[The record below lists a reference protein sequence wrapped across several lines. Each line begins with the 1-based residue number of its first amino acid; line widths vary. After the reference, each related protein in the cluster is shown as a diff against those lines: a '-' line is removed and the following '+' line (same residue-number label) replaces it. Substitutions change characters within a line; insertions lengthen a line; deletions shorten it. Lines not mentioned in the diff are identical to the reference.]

1 MSFRDDRRG
10 AALQVGA
17 VLLLG
22 FLVVFLSVYQ
32 VTVVPAQNER
42 VEFSH
47 SQAVQGDVLDL
58 RNALLRAGTTTGVQP
73 VTIDMGTRY
82 ASRVLFV
89 NPPAP
94 GGLLATGPER
104 NVTLANVSARSA
116 ETRDFLNGSR
126 NYTTRSLSYGP
137 SYNVYGSA
145 PTTTVRTG
153 VVVNE
158 FEDGASTARSEQT
171 LVRGNEIYLVA
182 VSGDLSR
189 AQVGSLA
196 VDPRT
201 LSAATRTTTV
211 GNATAGPLTLTV
223 PTTLSADRWRDL
235 LAAER
240 DPSGTFPDRYVRSVS
255 PVAGA
260 DAVQLTLEA
269 EESYRLR
276 TAAVGVGTG
285 LSTPGPAYLTSV
297 TDGEPTLRP
306 GDEVVVEV
314 RDRYNN
320 PVDPTTVPGGLR
332 VNVTNGTGLV
342 ERANVSVDSDGR
354 ARFGYVGGA
363 GTDDALN
370 VRLVGRTGTRYEVR
384 FAVAGAGNVT
394 GGDADG
400 GVGGDI
406 NPNRTDAVVLDGATI
421 PNDNNGGNDGK
432 NNPSPEVDVTLK
444 NLDTDDAR
452 DVEQARFNFYNVDQ
466 RTGGGNSRDR
476 PQSVDISNR
485 TLRSA
490 TSGGQYRTIAPITV
504 PAGATRTFTVTFYLN
519 TDGTDGFDVDPG
531 DFFVLSVVF
540 DDGSTATYF
549 VAPG

>member
-1 MSFRDDRRG
+1 MSFRDDGRG

-58 RNALLRAGTTTGVQP
+58 RNALLRAGTTAGVQP

-94 GGLLATGPER
+94 GGLLETGPER

-137 SYNVYGSA
+137 SYNVYGAA

-182 VSGDLSR
+182 VSGNLSR

-240 DPSGTFPDRYVRSVS
+240 DPSGTFPGRYVRSVS

-269 EESYRLR
+269 DETYRLR

-285 LSTPGPAYLTSV
+285 LSTPDPAYLTNV

-320 PVDPTTVPGGLR
+320 PVDPTTVAGGLR
-332 VNVTNGTGLV
+332 ANVTNGTGLV
-342 ERANVSVDSDGR
+342 ANTNVRVDPDGR
-354 ARFGYVGGA
+354 ARFEYVGGA
-363 GTDDALN
+363 GTDEALN
-370 VRLVGRTGTRYEVR
+370 VRLVGRTGARYEVR
-384 FAVAGAGNVT
+384 FAVTGGATVGNQTGGDGDDSDVNPGEDGEVVLLNTDTVPGADETVEVKFNNTDSDTPRYLVEARVAFHYPGGQGGSGGNKEASDWTLDGAGPYAVGGPLESVGNVT
-394 GGDADG
+394 FEAGTA
-400 GVGGDI
+400 
-406 NPNRTDAVVLDGATI
+406 TDESV
-421 PNDNNGGNDGK
+421 
-432 NNPSPEVDVTLK
+432 EVTLSPG
-444 NLDTDDAR
+444 NR
-452 DVEQARFNFYNVDQ
+452 VE
-466 RTGGGNSRDR
+466 
-476 PQSVDISNR
+476 IE
-485 TLRSA
+485 
-490 TSGGQYRTIAPITV
+490 
-504 PAGATRTFTVTFYLN
+504 
-519 TDGTDGFDVDPG
+519 G
-531 DFFVLSVVF
+531 DFFILSLRFKYYENGGVRF
-540 DDGSTATYF
+540 EQNDYF
-549 VAPG
+549 VSV

>member
-1 MSFRDDRRG
+1 MSFRDDGRG

-47 SQAVQGDVLDL
+47 SQTVQGDVLDL

-94 GGLLATGPER
+94 GGLLETGPER
-104 NVTLANVSARSA
+104 TVTLANVSARSA

-137 SYNVYGSA
+137 SYNVYGAA

-182 VSGDLSR
+182 VSGNLSR

-240 DPSGTFPDRYVRSVS
+240 DPSGTFPGRYVRSVS

-269 EESYRLR
+269 DETYRLR

-285 LSTPGPAYLTSV
+285 LSTPDPAYLTNV

-320 PVDPTTVPGGLR
+320 PVDPTTVAGGLR
-332 VNVTNGTGLV
+332 ANVTTGAGLV
-342 ERANVSVDSDGR
+342 ERANVTVDPDGR
-354 ARFGYVGGA
+354 ARFEYVGGA

-370 VRLVGRTGTRYEVR
+370 VRLVGRTGARYEVR
-384 FAVAGAGNVT
+384 FAVT
-394 GGDADG
+394 GGGTVSDDG
-400 GVGGDI
+400 GNESGLSDGTEQAG
-406 NPNRTDAVVLDGATI
+406 RSLVVLDSVST
-421 PNDNNGGNDGK
+421 PNDDQ
-432 NNPSPEVDVTLK
+432 VTLGVRNVGSEPAK
-444 NLDTDDAR
+444 FTRYRLDYATVIESNGAFRDGPDEITEVSFDGTTVTGTATEYQTPYNLSTTER
-452 DVEQARFNFYNVDQ
+452 
-466 RTGGGNSRDR
+466 
-476 PQSVDISNR
+476 QSIPTLSSGQSYDI
-485 TLRSA
+485 
-490 TSGGQYRTIAPITV
+490 
-504 PAGATRTFTVTFYLN
+504 TFTLDSDIVPSGNRKGAL
-519 TDGTDGFDVDPG
+519 
-531 DFFVLSVVF
+531 LSVALYIEDVGTVRF
-540 DDGSTATYF
+540 TISF
-549 VAPG
+549 PL

>member
-42 VEFSH
+42 VEFTH

-94 GGLLATGPER
+94 GGLLETGPER

-116 ETRDFLNGSR
+116 ETRDFLNGSHT
-126 NYTTRSLSYGP
+126 YTTRSLSYGP

-158 FEDGASTARSEQT
+158 FADGASTARSEQT

-182 VSGDLSR
+182 VSGNLSR

-211 GNATAGPLTLTV
+211 GNATAGPLALTV

-240 DPSGTFPDRYVRSVS
+240 DPSGTFPGRYVRSVA

-260 DAVQLTLEA
+260 DAVRLTLEA
-269 EESYRLR
+269 NETYRIR

-285 LSTPGPAYLTSV
+285 LSTPDPAYLTNV

-320 PVDPTTVPGGLR
+320 PVDPTTVAGGLR
-332 VNVTNGTGLV
+332 ANVTNGTGLV
-342 ERANVSVDSDGR
+342 ERANVTVDPDGR
-354 ARFGYVGGA
+354 ARFEYVGGA
-363 GTDDALN
+363 GTDEALN
-370 VRLVGRTGTRYEVR
+370 VRLVGRTGARYEVR
-384 FAVAGAGNVT
+384 FAVTGAGNVT
-394 GGDADG
+394 GGGQEG
-400 GVGGDI
+400 GVGGNI

-421 PNDNNGGNDGK
+421 EPEINNGGGNKGTS
-432 NNPSPEVDVTLK
+432 NVSISLR
-444 NLDTDDAR
+444 NLDANEAR
-452 DVEQARFNFYNVDQ
+452 DIEQARFNFYDVDQ
-466 RTGGGNSRDR
+466 RTGKGNNRDR
-476 PQSVDISNR
+476 PQSVKLSNR

-490 TSGGQYRTIAPITV
+490 TNGGQYRTIDPITV
-504 PAGATRTFTVTFYLN
+504 PAGGTKTFEVQFYEN
-519 TDGTDGFDVDPG
+519 TGGTDLFDVVDG